1 MLTIPQVDFNLQAIR
16 PDPIPI
22 LSSPTPNPHL
32 TASDIQDLL
41 HAEQTKRQRWA
52 FENAVR
58 GHNHLGLAVGLLQAL
73 AKASVG
79 GTDASEGGGGGLWEK
94 TIEGAKE
101 AMKTRIAKRRE
112 MMALAGKGGKLPER
126 MDLDD

>member
-1 MLTIPQVDFNLQAIR
+1 VDFNLQAVR

-32 TASDIQDLL
+32 TTSDIQELL

-58 GHNHLGLAVGLLQAL
+58 RHNHLGLAVGLLQAL
-73 AKASVG
+73 AKASL
-79 GTDASEGGGGGLWEK
+79 SGGGGSDGLWQK
-94 TIEGAKE
+94 TIQSATET
-101 AMKTRIAKRRE
+101 MKTRAAKRRE
-112 MMALAGKGGKLPER
+112 MMALAGKGGKLPEG